1 MRKGMKRFVSWILCG
16 IITCTFLVPFIE
28 VLNVKAD
35 LTNFDI
41 LYYGDYISVQD
52 GLNTAGKLYPR
63 DNNNNVI
70 TRFDY
75 TSTDDVIDLTDQ
87 RSGRDAIDI
96 YFRSIPL
103 NYDNTLSEI
112 YMNNGEPLKEYLEN
126 DDKVFIFGRYYKDS
140 KLGGVDACFS
150 FLHMGLY
157 DITSDMFITVIMIF
171 GGSTSK
177 DSVYSFCSVYSANGF
192 IDLGTSH
199 YCYWTDG
206 GWWFA
211 DQEIN
216 SKSLNSFL
224 GGDSQAIS
232 RLLGNCF
239 DTTTLANDIAG
250 CTSSESDI
258 DKKYYMLDNIFK
270 AKTYIYDNKEYVL
283 LTLNVIGYVRVS
295 FEWSHSKVVNIV
307 GGHEVITDEPLMVRG
322 SARPNG
328 LYALLDIKNPEYIN
342 FGDSGE
348 ITYNTNNVEK
358 VSGDLGGFY
367 SDYVEIDCNEL
378 GMRVATIVETSASAV
393 QLIAQSSDV
402 DYPYDVYK
410 ERLLN
415 FSSSLKYSNHNEDC
429 VLSIILST
437 YGEAMRE
444 EAEGLAIANEQ
455 QYINNN
461 TLVGIDSGSSDYEIC
476 NTIIGYN
483 IQLMSEGRSDNF
495 NRKILETEDGS
506 KIYITSTRISESP
519 YSNLANRTFWSCWD
533 NLSDYQRDLLITQYR
548 AIVDLRH
555 LNLSTIRMG
564 IYADEHITG
573 HYTSESASEFAE
585 LVGYS
590 TLIES
595 VQGTVESF
603 NDNLK
608 DTFSVYNIVR
618 NCNSLGQ
625 YLVGVNLYG
634 ENGDG
639 NIYSLYNA
647 TLSNLSRDLAFHY
660 EQEDINTAW
669 YPNVLP
675 DRIPL
680 FGDNT
685 KYYTVMMM
693 TNDSWNSFYD
703 LLYCVSYGF
712 EVAAF
717 SEGAENRYDPD
728 TLVNYFKNGYTSD
741 GDTSDE
747 GLSWLTSGLDTLAI
761 SSDFD
766 CNGDEFSKNML
777 ISIIELHD
785 LCEFLGM
792 LDDNGNLTV
801 KWTTAIETYINIYNT
816 YTPFFDA
823 LRSNPNF
830 FKTAPTSAQTID
842 EPLGMFFNIGE
853 KKMSDYWCMG
863 FAASSLFVPM
873 ETNVY
878 DATSISYITD
888 SEFIT
893 GFYYKYAFYRKA
905 LYIST
910 DNSAIVNAKVSGSR
924 SGTRVCTLNDL
935 LNYDRDI
942 ILYVDDNFYNAGGI
956 SEVTGRLDYSAV
968 RNGAPVNTDDSAW
981 DSLKNWIGDSFE
993 LSPEQILKT
1002 GSNNYYSTTLAQYA
1016 TKLGGEPDLT
1026 SRVVDVYL
1034 LSQDALLGTGDEKS
1048 VFEDYE
1054 YSVKIPYAVV
1064 SSVYR
1069 DADLYNECLRALSV
1083 DNAIFKSSIGICST
1097 PGSNSSDWRSIYNYC
1112 MLMNLSEQM
1121 KNDSASTLDLNAPI
1135 FCDIFGNIITESG
1148 LVIIPAAAN
1157 ATLCGDKWNPNT
1169 VGWSEYYN
1177 NGAHL
1182 TTGMFSDEVY
1192 EWLTGV
1198 EYNSS
1203 GSINGASDEYN
1214 YTGLT
1219 TGSYTGGVNHNNG
1232 GGYFT
1237 VDRSGDLILR
1247 TSEVSGRSAQAI
1259 IQWENLN
1266 KNSEIIKELFFND
1279 AYYNKAASG
1288 DIYSKILVNMVVETM
1303 RGAPIEFIDYT
1314 YEGLSGN
1321 TDISKLGVY
1330 MAYKLEELTD
1340 ALVSGT
1346 NGNALGGNSV
1356 VTMPNLAFV
1365 TGVEYVILYLFKI
1378 AFAIMIVGL
1387 AISLYLDA
1395 VKNHLG
1401 LKSVGKFLVTCIMVI
1416 VSITLIPN
1424 LISWSYYKAN
1434 KTLLTEESAYIMMLN
1449 YVKEFDGSEIGIT
1462 SVTTPETTTELY
1474 LKVDNIDVKWWEV
1487 IGTVLFSN
1495 TCQTVSDLYRS
1506 QLEDNAMAL
1515 QPCVQMKGDGLYVNV
1530 QDVYNSTDVVY
1541 YPSQHSLQNV
1551 VYSNSGTTGT
1561 QAVDDTVVSFNM
1573 PYYVFL
1579 DKLVASINEY
1589 NASKDISAYSYSVGS
1604 NGHIMTY
1611 DIISPYLTSS
1621 EFLDE
1626 GYDILALNEI
1636 LETGVNLT
1644 SYTGGMFSG
1653 STYWDGNG
1661 TYVNEGSIGQM
1672 KNSRW
1677 YPTGSTQDDLT
1688 QNRINELYA
1697 YARNWIG
1704 KNSNLLGKVPDE
1716 VFIKVFAMELAI
1728 KYNQIWGIHTAD
1740 SIEIMNIDTRDLARL
1755 IVTDRAS
1762 VYKYYSYSFSRF
1774 VYEEA
1779 GTIGV
1784 VFAAIYFVILWVASL
1799 IKPALMLIILF
1810 LLVINVLGRKILFK
1824 KESRCIEGY
1833 LIGAAC
1839 LVGCNYIYALMLKL
1853 TLSVAQSGFGSVM
1866 GLVLAIVIQI
1876 LYVVGLCFICAIE
1889 MKDWRNNGYNE
1900 FVTIGS
1906 QITSGLVRASNM
1918 ITDKIVARYNTAY
1931 NDSRQSRRYM
1941 ADNYNRESVE
1951 DMLERDAER
1960 EDNAM
1965 NTI

>member
-1 MRKGMKRFVSWILCG
+1 MRKGLKRFVSWILCC
-16 IITCTFLVPFIE
+16 ITMCTFLVPLIE
-28 VLNVKAD
+28 VLNVEAAEG
-35 LTNFDI
+35 I
-41 LYYGDYISVQD
+41 EVLYYGDYGCKD
-52 GLNTAGKLYPR
+52 PYDDNRFYPR
-63 DNNNNVI
+63 DAENHI
-70 TRFDY
+70 ISIFDFE
-75 TSTDDVIDLTDQ
+75 STDVIDMTYKESVRNTIIPYLQ
-87 RSGRDAIDI
+87 SIDVD
-96 YFRSIPL
+96 
-103 NYDNTLSEI
+103 YDNTLASTR
-112 YMNNGEPLKEYLEN
+112 MKDGLVLSDFLE
-126 DDKVFIFGRYYKDS
+126 DKIFIFGRYYCTKNA
-140 KLGGVDACFS
+140 GGVGVCMS
-150 FLHMGLY
+150 FCHMGLY
-157 DITSDMFITVIMIF
+157 DRSSNKCITVVMSF
-171 GGSTSK
+171 GGHTN
-177 DSVYSFCSVYSANGF
+177 VYA
-192 IDLGTSH
+192 
-199 YCYWTDG
+199 YCYVASSSGFLDSSLKHQCVNGNIIDESRFTD
-206 GWWFA
+206 
-211 DQEIN
+211 EKYN
-216 SKSLNSFL
+216 SKALNSFDL
-224 GGDSQAIS
+224 NQKEVIP
-232 RLLGNCF
+232 RLLGECF
-239 DTTTLANDIAG
+239 DTSTLGADIAE
-250 CTSSESDI
+250 CMSNTSSVDT
-258 DKKYYMLDNIFK
+258 KYYTLDNLFNVD
-270 AKTYIYDNKEYVL
+270 TNYDGNVL
-283 LTLNVIGYVRVS
+283 LEIKILGYVDAAVS
-295 FEWSHSKVVNIV
+295 WNMTVNGEWYVDRISVGTLLCSDGSILKVN
-307 GGHEVITDEPLMVRG
+307 GSVRPTG
-322 SARPNG
+322 MG
-328 LYALLDIKNPEYIN
+328 ALLDIKNTEYIE
-342 FGDSGE
+342 FGDSGT
-348 ITYNTNNVEK
+348 ILYKPDFIHV
-358 VSGDLGGFY
+358 DLL
-367 SDYVEIDCNEL
+367 DYDAYKDYIEIDSNEIGL
-378 GMRVATIVETSASAV
+378 KVADIVQASIGAV
-393 QLIAQSSDV
+393 QIIAQTQDV
-402 DYPYDVYK
+402 LYPYDVYK
-410 ERLLN
+410 ERLSN
-415 FSSSLKYSNHNEDC
+415 FSNSLRYCNNGNDC
-429 VLSIILST
+429 VLSIILDT
-437 YGEAMRE
+437 FGEAMRE
-444 EAEGLAIANEQ
+444 SADGLAIANAQ
-455 QYINNN
+455 QYISNN
-461 TLVGIDSGSSDYEIC
+461 TLIGISSGSSDYEIC
-476 NTIIGYN
+476 NAIIGYN
-483 IQLMSEGRSDNF
+483 IQLMSEGRFDNF
-495 NRKILETEDGS
+495 NRKILETESDD
-506 KIYITSTRISESP
+506 KIYITTTRISESP
-519 YSNLANRTFWSCWD
+519 YDGTKTFWSCWD

-590 TLIES
+590 SLIEG
-595 VQGTVESF
+595 VQGTIESF

-608 DTFSVYNIVR
+608 DTFSIYNIVR

-639 NIYSLYNA
+639 NIYSIYNA
-647 TLSNLSRDLAFHY
+647 TLSSLSRDLAFHY

-792 LDDNGNLTV
+792 LDDNGDLTV

-830 FKTAPTSAQTID
+830 FKTAPTSAQTVD

-1034 LSQDALLGTGDEKS
+1034 LSQDALLGTGDERS

-1121 KNDSASTLDLNAPI
+1121 KNDSASTLDLNAPV

-1356 VTMPNLAFV
+1356 VTMPNLALV
-1365 TGVEYVILYLFKI
+1365 TGVEYVMLYLFKI

-1551 VYSNSGTTGT
+1551 AYSNSGTTGT

-1866 GLVLAIVIQI
+1866 GLVMAIVIQI